1 MDERKTKDLRF
12 DQGERRRGKV
22 LQKQGKK
29 KEIVLLED
37 SRNQVGKH
45 KNVADYCRRNGITLV
60 RQCLSVGDYMFP
72 GGTVSVDT
80 KEDILELS
88 HNVMSSDHRR
98 FKAECIRALEQGI
111 QLVVLIEEVP
121 PFGRLDMWEVPRFKT
136 SGRWHNFGDPMTLV
150 DPKTLR
156 KACITMQEKYGVK
169 FRFCTRRQSP
179 SRIIKY
185 LRGELK

>member
-1 MDERKTKDLRF
+1 
-12 DQGERRRGKV
+12 
-22 LQKQGKK
+22 
-29 KEIVLLED
+29 
-37 SRNQVGKH
+37 
-45 KNVADYCRRNGITLV
+45 
-60 RQCLSVGDYMFP
+60 MFP